1 MSTGWFKAMPDENI
15 DPEGYDDGELRWY
28 YADSN
33 GDLVTSQI
41 KRINGYSYG
50 FDEFGKMLEGLYKIE
65 FEEDGKTIRSAVEIE
80 EDSDLPDEDED
91 VYVYYFGG
99 SSKEGAMK
107 TGTTTLE
114 ISGEKYY
121 YSFDKSGS
129 SKGAGTDGI
138 DSDSIFIKGRRLE
151 AEEGTKYQP
160 VTYKD
165 ETYLVSTAGKIMKNK
180 KNIKDS
186 DGVYYK
192 TDSKGIIVDFGD
204 EKLD

>member
-1 MSTGWFKAMPDENI
+1 
-15 DPEGYDDGELRWY
+15 
-28 YADSN
+28 
-33 GDLVTSQI
+33 
-41 KRINGYSYG
+41 
-50 FDEFGKMLEGLYKIE
+50 
-65 FEEDGKTIRSAVEIE
+65 
-80 EDSDLPDEDED
+80 
-91 VYVYYFGG
+91 
-99 SSKEGAMK
+99 MK